1 MMVGS
6 VTIGVEQI
14 DVQLAM
20 VHCVVVEKEVLQ
32 FRSIRELM
40 KKS

>member
-1 MMVGS
+1 MVGS

-20 VHCVVVEKEVLQ
+20 VHRVVMEREVLQ
-32 FRSIRELM
+32 FKLIRELM